1 MIISTAEE
9 RHVGH
14 TGTTRRRVLTAASA
28 TAAGLLTACSS
39 DSADGPGSEAA
50 ARAESALR
58 IRSAGTSRKL
68 LAQYD
73 AVLERHPGQKT
84 RLAPL
89 RAAVARQMAA
99 LAPRT
104 RKSTNPSSAAP
115 SASVTA
121 AAPGSPAVAADPA
134 QALKA
139 LAAAER
145 RTADAHTAALMEA
158 PPELARL
165 LASVAAASAAH
176 AYLLTE
182 GPRS

>member
-1 MIISTAEE
+1 M
-9 RHVGH
+9 GH

-39 DSADGPGSEAA
+39 GSGDGPGSEAA

-68 LAQYD
+68 LVQYD

-89 RAAVARQMAA
+89 RAAVARQVAA
-99 LAPRT
+99 LAPRSRET

-139 LAAAER
+139 LGAAER
-145 RTADAHTAALMEA
+145 RTADAHTTALMEA